1 MISTI
6 STQGS
11 PAVSLSATAGI
22 KVKLSSKRL
31 GASKCQ
37 VRFMAEQPLL
47 KKNTKGHMLVDASL
61 TLKEVVTIIKERI
74 ALMTNHNL
82 QRHSDFYTI
91 AQTANH
97 KSGYIFFEA

>member
-6 STQGS
+6 ATQSTS
-11 PAVSLSATAGI
+11 AVSIPGAAAI

-31 GASKCQ
+31 GPSKCQ

-47 KKNTKGHMLVDASL
+47 NKNTKGHMLVDASL
-61 TLKEVVTIIKERI
+61 TLKEVVSIIKERI
-74 ALMTNHNL
+74 ALMTNHNM
-82 QRHSDFYTI
+82 QHHADFYTI
-91 AQTANH
+91 AQTAKH

>member
-1 MISTI
+1 MNPFIPT
-6 STQGS
+6 T
-11 PAVSLSATAGI
+11 ASATI

-37 VRFMAEQPLL
+37 VRFMAEQPSLN
-47 KKNTKGHMLVDASL
+47 KNTRGHMLVDASL

-74 ALMTNHNL
+74 ASMATHNL
-82 QRHSDFYTI
+82 QHHSSFYTI
-91 AQTANH
+91 GQAATQ